1 MGHGGSKYLNAGKGK
16 LLFSAFSERGGELLA
31 TRKNKLHFTYV
42 VSYIEDNY
50 VSKCFHKINNIF
62 FFIHIS
68 AQLSSCQFPSN
79 ISSIQVKL
87 HSVSANGLFFIR

>member
-1 MGHGGSKYLNAGKGK
+1 MEDLNILMRGRVNCYFR
-16 LLFSAFSERGGELLA
+16 LFQRGGGELLA

-62 FFIHIS
+62 LFIHIS

-87 HSVSANGLFFIR
+87 HSVSANSHPI